1 MGSGMRPSS
10 GGKRYRVDL
19 LFVAIVRAQ
28 GEAQDRDI
36 GEEIPIGSQRLIGL
50 LTDRDRR
57 AAWRPPRSMIWRM
70 SLLGGRR
77 AYYARSIDEEL
88 TTTKLCLDPVL
99 CLGDL

>member
-1 MGSGMRPSS
+1 MRPSR
-10 GGKRYRVDL
+10 GGKGDRVDL

-50 LTDRDRR
+50 LTDRDT
-57 AAWRPPRSMIWRM
+57 AGCLAPS
-70 SLLGGRR
+70 SLDDLEDELCLAGEGRTI
-77 AYYARSIDEEL
+77 ARSVDEEL

>member
-1 MGSGMRPSS
+1 MRPSS

-50 LTDRDRR
+50 LTDRDT
-57 AAWRPPRSMIWRM
+57 AGCLAPS
-70 SLLGGRR
+70 SLDDLEDELCLPGEGRTI
-77 AYYARSIDEEL
+77 ARSVDEEL

>member
-1 MGSGMRPSS
+1 MRPSS

-50 LTDRDRR
+50 LTDRDT
-57 AAWRPPRSMIWRM
+57 AGCLAPS
-70 SLLGGRR
+70 SLDDLEDEFCLAGEGRTI
-77 AYYARSIDEEL
+77 ARSVDEEL

>member
-1 MGSGMRPSS
+1 MRPSS

-50 LTDRDRR
+50 LTDRD
-57 AAWRPPRSMIWRM
+57 AAGCLASS
-70 SLLGGRR
+70 SLDDLEDELCLASEGRTI
-77 AYYARSIDEEL
+77 ACSVDEEL

>member
-1 MGSGMRPSS
+1 MRPSS

-36 GEEIPIGSQRLIGL
+36 GEEIPVGSQRLIGL
-50 LTDRDRR
+50 LTDRD
-57 AAWRPPRSMIWRM
+57 AAGYLASS
-70 SLLGGRR
+70 SLDDLEDELCLASEGRTI
-77 AYYARSIDEEL
+77 ARSIDEEL

>member
-1 MGSGMRPSS
+1 MRPSS
-10 GGKRYRVDL
+10 GGKGYRVDL

-50 LTDRDRR
+50 LTDRDT
-57 AAWRPPRSMIWRM
+57 AGCLAPS
-70 SLLGGRR
+70 SLDDLEDELCLAGEGRTI
-77 AYYARSIDEEL
+77 AGCVDEEL

>member
-1 MGSGMRPSS
+1 MRPSS

-50 LTDRDRR
+50 LTDRDT
-57 AAWRPPRSMIWRM
+57 AGCLAPS
-70 SLLGGRR
+70 SLDDLEDEFCLAGEGRTI
-77 AYYARSIDEEL
+77 ARSIDEEL

-99 CLGDL
+99 CLGNL

>member
-1 MGSGMRPSS
+1 MRPSR
-10 GGKRYRVDL
+10 GRKGDRVDL

-50 LTDRDRR
+50 LTDRDT
-57 AAWRPPRSMIWRM
+57 AGCLAPS
-70 SLLGGRR
+70 SLDDLEDELCLAGEGRTI
-77 AYYARSIDEEL
+77 ARSIDEEL

>member
-1 MGSGMRPSS
+1 MRPSS
-10 GGKRYRVDL
+10 GGKGDRVDL

-50 LTDRDRR
+50 LTDRDT
-57 AAWRPPRSMIWRM
+57 AGCLAPS
-70 SLLGGRR
+70 SLDDLEDELCLASEGRTI
-77 AYYARSIDEEL
+77 ARSVDEEL

-99 CLGDL
+99 SLGDL

>member
-1 MGSGMRPSS
+1 MRPSS

-50 LTDRDRR
+50 LTDRDT
-57 AAWRPPRSMIWRM
+57 AS
-70 SLLGGRR
+70 SLAPSSLDDLEDELCLAGEGRTI
-77 AYYARSIDEEL
+77 AGSIDEEL

>member
-1 MGSGMRPSS
+1 MRPSS

-50 LTDRDRR
+50 LTDRDT
-57 AAWRPPRSMIWRM
+57 AGCLAPS
-70 SLLGGRR
+70 SLDDLEDELCLAGEGRTI
-77 AYYARSIDEEL
+77 AGCVDEEL

>member
-1 MGSGMRPSS
+1 MCPSS
-10 GGKRYRVDL
+10 GGKGDRVDL

-36 GEEIPIGSQRLIGL
+36 GEEISIGSQRLIGL
-50 LTDRDRR
+50 LTDRDT
-57 AAWRPPRSMIWRM
+57 AGCLAPS
-70 SLLGGRR
+70 SLDDLEDELCLAGEGRTI
-77 AYYARSIDEEL
+77 AGSIDEEL

>member
-1 MGSGMRPSS
+1 MRPSR
-10 GGKRYRVDL
+10 GRKGDRVDL

-50 LTDRDRR
+50 LTDRNT
-57 AAWRPPRSMIWRM
+57 ASYLASS
-70 SLLGGRR
+70 SLDDLEDELCLASEGRTI
-77 AYYARSIDEEL
+77 ARSIDEEL

-99 CLGDL
+99 CFGDL

>member
-1 MGSGMRPSS
+1 MCPSS
-10 GGKRYRVDL
+10 GRKGDRVDL

-36 GEEIPIGSQRLIGL
+36 GEEIPIGSQRFVCL
-50 LTDRDRR
+50 LTDRDT
-57 AAWRPPRSMIWRM
+57 AS
-70 SLLGGRR
+70 SLAPSSLDDLEDEFCLAGEGRTI
-77 AYYARSIDEEL
+77 AGSIDEEL

>member
-1 MGSGMRPSS
+1 MRPSS
-10 GGKRYRVDL
+10 GGKGDRVDL

-50 LTDRDRR
+50 LTDRDT
-57 AAWRPPRSMIWRM
+57 AGCLASSPLDDLEDELCLASE
-70 SLLGGRR
+70 GRTI
-77 AYYARSIDEEL
+77 ARSVDEEL

>member
-1 MGSGMRPSS
+1 MRPSS
-10 GGKRYRVDL
+10 GGKGDRVDL

-50 LTDRDRR
+50 LTDRDT
-57 AAWRPPRSMIWRM
+57 AGCLAPS
-70 SLLGGRR
+70 SLDDLEDELCLASEGRTI
-77 AYYARSIDEEL
+77 ARSVDEEL

>member
-1 MGSGMRPSS
+1 MRPSS
-10 GGKRYRVDL
+10 GGKRYRVDR

-50 LTDRDRR
+50 LTDRDT
-57 AAWRPPRSMIWRM
+57 AGCLAPS
-70 SLLGGRR
+70 SLDDLEDEFCLAGEGRTI
-77 AYYARSIDEEL
+77 ARSVDEEL

-99 CLGDL
+99 SLGDL

>member
-1 MGSGMRPSS
+1 MRPSS

-50 LTDRDRR
+50 LTDRDT
-57 AAWRPPRSMIWRM
+57 AGCLAPS
-70 SLLGGRR
+70 SLDDLEDELCLAGEGRTI
-77 AYYARSIDEEL
+77 ARSVDEEL

>member
-1 MGSGMRPSS
+1 MRPSS

-50 LTDRDRR
+50 LTDRDT
-57 AAWRPPRSMIWRM
+57 AGCLAPS
-70 SLLGGRR
+70 SLNDLEDELCLAGEGRTI
-77 AYYARSIDEEL
+77 ARSIDEEL

>member
-1 MGSGMRPSS
+1 MRPSS
-10 GGKRYRVDL
+10 GGKGYRVDR
-19 LFVAIVRAQ
+19 LFIAIVCAQ

-50 LTDRDRR
+50 LTDRDT
-57 AAWRPPRSMIWRM
+57 AGCLAPS
-70 SLLGGRR
+70 SLDDLEDELCLASEGRTI
-77 AYYARSIDEEL
+77 ARSVDEEL

>member
-1 MGSGMRPSS
+1 MCPSR
-10 GGKRYRVDL
+10 GRKGDRVDL

-36 GEEIPIGSQRLIGL
+36 GEEIPVGSQRLIGL
-50 LTDRDRR
+50 LTDRD
-57 AAWRPPRSMIWRM
+57 AAGYLAPS
-70 SLLGGRR
+70 SLDDLEDELCLAGEGRTI
-77 AYYARSIDEEL
+77 ARSIDEEL

>member
-1 MGSGMRPSS
+1 MRPPS

-50 LTDRDRR
+50 LTDRDT
-57 AAWRPPRSMIWRM
+57 AGCLAPS
-70 SLLGGRR
+70 SLDDLEDELCLAGEGRTI
-77 AYYARSIDEEL
+77 AGCVDEEL

>member
-1 MGSGMRPSS
+1 MRPSS

-50 LTDRDRR
+50 LTDRDT
-57 AAWRPPRSMIWRM
+57 AGCLAPS
-70 SLLGGRR
+70 SLDDLEDELCLAGEGRTI
-77 AYYARSIDEEL
+77 ARSIDEEL

>member
-1 MGSGMRPSS
+1 MCPSR
-10 GGKRYRVDL
+10 GRKGDRVDL

-50 LTDRDRR
+50 LTDRDT
-57 AAWRPPRSMIWRM
+57 AGCLAPS
-70 SLLGGRR
+70 SLDDLEDELCLASEGRTI
-77 AYYARSIDEEL
+77 ARSVDEEL

>member
-1 MGSGMRPSS
+1 MRPSS
-10 GGKRYRVDL
+10 GGKGDRVDL

-50 LTDRDRR
+50 LTDRDT
-57 AAWRPPRSMIWRM
+57 AGCLAPS
-70 SLLGGRR
+70 SLDDLEDELCLAGEGRTI
-77 AYYARSIDEEL
+77 ARSIDEEL

>member
-1 MGSGMRPSS
+1 MRPSS
-10 GGKRYRVDL
+10 GGKGDRVDL

-50 LTDRDRR
+50 LTDRDT
-57 AAWRPPRSMIWRM
+57 AGCLASS
-70 SLLGGRR
+70 SLDDLEDEFCLAGEGRTI
-77 AYYARSIDEEL
+77 ARSIDEEL

>member
-1 MGSGMRPSS
+1 MRPSR
-10 GGKRYRVDL
+10 GRKGDRVDL

-50 LTDRDRR
+50 LTDRDT
-57 AAWRPPRSMIWRM
+57 AGYLASS
-70 SLLGGRR
+70 SLDDLEDELCLAGEGRTI
-77 AYYARSIDEEL
+77 ARSIDEEL

-99 CLGDL
+99 CFGDL

>member
-1 MGSGMRPSS
+1 MRPSS
-10 GGKRYRVDL
+10 GGKGDRVDL

-50 LTDRDRR
+50 LTDRDT
-57 AAWRPPRSMIWRM
+57 AGCLAPS
-70 SLLGGRR
+70 SLDDLEDEFCLAGEGRTI
-77 AYYARSIDEEL
+77 ARSIDEEL

>member
-1 MGSGMRPSS
+1 MRPSS
-10 GGKRYRVDL
+10 GGKGDRVDL

-50 LTDRDRR
+50 LTDRDT
-57 AAWRPPRSMIWRM
+57 AGCLAPS
-70 SLLGGRR
+70 SLDDLEDEFCLAGEGRTV
-77 AYYARSIDEEL
+77 AGSVDEEL